1 MIRVWRVSGKNIWI
15 TNGQIF
21 SKFDYFYQQTDPG
34 NSITPKQDE
43 HKENHT
49 KAIMIELLETSIKEN
64 FFFLIARKKTHMH
77 RETKMRMSTD
87 IFLETKQA
95 IG

>member
-34 NSITPKQDE
+34 NSMTPKQDE
-43 HKENHT
+43 HKEKHT

-64 FFFLIARKKTHMH
+64 TFFFNCMKKDTYAQRNKNENVH
-77 RETKMRMSTD
+77 RHLFRN
-87 IFLETKQA
+87 
-95 IG
+95 